1 MSCSVCKDFLSPPGS
16 EALSFKSV
24 DLDYA
29 VLTPYVEVVVSSA
42 EGKKITVGP
51 NSMSPDNTV
60 SILSFEYGSVGASGN
75 GGLSM
80 KIELIDEKGGEFYSF
95 AESLWKCMQS
105 EGSSNTIS
113 VKWGWIGVNCDGSP
127 KPILINQPV
136 KGILIMLDVS
146 FAEGKFKYTLN
157 ATDIG
162 PITAAAKNA
171 DTFGSTDKWI
181 PIKQAI
187 EELCDTAPKC
197 KVVFKNLKD
206 PKSEFKW
213 HDGTK
218 DGPKNYWPCKLG
230 SKIQVINSWIHDMT
244 SSEGKGF
251 IVVNDNT
258 ASEPTLI
265 VSERIVPEENYM
277 AAKDLSLGTFI
288 VNGGEC
294 SLVLDFNTNFNW
306 LLGMHSFNIGGTI
319 DPNGKAVNAD
329 AKYDEDTK
337 APQQENAGLG
347 TSTVINQRVNDIRSQ
362 DEAGE
367 ATVKANQEALKS
379 MAAPGGAANIEA
391 QLRIMGVPKDDFVHP
406 VFNGKI
412 FCGVIVINPFALQ
425 AGEGGCANWLQ
436 TSLCN
441 KVLSNPF
448 WIIKGVNHMI
458 KDGNYTTTF
467 KLTLAAPMIQFTP
480 DSPLGGP
487 GSSGSSFGCSGSGG
501 GGNPPIAASNNFIN
515 QQLNSISGLA

>member
-1 MSCSVCKDFLSPPGS
+1 
-16 EALSFKSV
+16 
-24 DLDYA
+24 
-29 VLTPYVEVVVSSA
+29 
-42 EGKKITVGP
+42 
-51 NSMSPDNTV
+51 
-60 SILSFEYGSVGASGN
+60 
-75 GGLSM
+75 
-80 KIELIDEKGGEFYSF
+80 
-95 AESLWKCMQS
+95 
-105 EGSSNTIS
+105 
-113 VKWGWIGVNCDGSP
+113 
-127 KPILINQPV
+127 
-136 KGILIMLDVS
+136 
-146 FAEGKFKYTLN
+146 
-157 ATDIG
+157 
-162 PITAAAKNA
+162 
-171 DTFGSTDKWI
+171 
-181 PIKQAI
+181 
-187 EELCDTAPKC
+187 
-197 KVVFKNLKD
+197 
-206 PKSEFKW
+206 
-213 HDGTK
+213 
-218 DGPKNYWPCKLG
+218 
-230 SKIQVINSWIHDMT
+230 MT